1 MLEFLFLKQ
10 KEKKEIMRNKEFY
23 ILFILLNVFSL
34 SIKAQCAM
42 CKAAVEANLDGGGT
56 KGAGLND
63 GILYLMAMPY
73 LAILLFGVFYTL
85 QKRKRNPTA

>member
-10 KEKKEIMRNKEFY
+10 KEKKEIVRNKEFY
-23 ILFILLNVFSL
+23 ILFILLNLFSL

-42 CKAAVEANLDGGGT
+42 CKAAVEANLDAGGT
-56 KGAGLND
+56 KGAGINE

-73 LAILLFGVFYTL
+73 VAIIIFGLFYFL
-85 QKRKRNPTA
+85 QKRNQKPTA

>member
-23 ILFILLNVFSL
+23 ILFILLNLFSL

-42 CKAAVEANLDGGGT
+42 CKAVVETNLEAGGSI
-56 KGAGLND
+56 GAGLNN

-73 LAILLFGVFYTL
+73 IFILLFGLIYPQVS
-85 QKRKRNPTA
+85 